1 MERYW
6 ESLLYAD
13 EGLTATQR
21 LQLHLPLASELTGW
35 GVQSARWRR
44 EAAFLGSWHL
54 CLGAVAA
61 VLRFTSADQFLAAA
75 VRSVRA
81 PVDEAA
87 SLVRQLVP
95 GYSFEVAVLF
105 EEPDAKRQ
113 AELMEAV
120 HAAKESELLAALWA
134 EDPSGGEVAAS
145 YSSGGEH
152 AGDFLLPPLPGN
164 SGDKVLMMPEDEGVT
179 AMRARM
185 RIPYPS
191 YLSRFRR
198 VRGPAQQCNHQYSKG
213 SAVCG
218 QCLVRSDGSADADMV
233 HAQLCNVGGGVDRRH
248 NALRDW
254 LREWLVT
261 VCHVPWADTEQHV
274 AEWDRW
280 VRARCPIS
288 GALRTRTVQ
297 TANGAVEEPVRE
309 LEQARLDVAFRD
321 GEGSLGYV
329 DVAYAN
335 ACSLGDPATTLA
347 RARTAGKAA
356 GEREEEK
363 RRRYPPALNPHVE
376 LIPFV
381 VEARGRLGAEVMPFL
396 RQHAPAD
403 PVIRSAVLARA
414 TREISTL
421 TQRGLA
427 ALLLAAEPR
436 PAAA

>member
-1 MERYW
+1 M
-6 ESLLYAD
+6 
-13 EGLTATQR
+13 
-21 LQLHLPLASELTGW
+21 
-35 GVQSARWRR
+35 
-44 EAAFLGSWHL
+44 
-54 CLGAVAA
+54 
-61 VLRFTSADQFLAAA
+61 
-75 VRSVRA
+75 
-81 PVDEAA
+81 
-87 SLVRQLVP
+87 
-95 GYSFEVAVLF
+95 
-105 EEPDAKRQ
+105 
-113 AELMEAV
+113 
-120 HAAKESELLAALWA
+120 
-134 EDPSGGEVAAS
+134 
-145 YSSGGEH
+145 
-152 AGDFLLPPLPGN
+152 
-164 SGDKVLMMPEDEGVT
+164 
-179 AMRARM
+179 
-185 RIPYPS
+185 
-191 YLSRFRR
+191 
-198 VRGPAQQCNHQYSKG
+198 
-213 SAVCG
+213 
-218 QCLVRSDGSADADMV
+218 
-233 HAQLCNVGGGVDRRH
+233 
-248 NALRDW
+248 RDW

-280 VRARCPIS
+280 VRARCAIS

>member
-1 MERYW
+1 
-6 ESLLYAD
+6 
-13 EGLTATQR
+13 
-21 LQLHLPLASELTGW
+21 
-35 GVQSARWRR
+35 
-44 EAAFLGSWHL
+44 
-54 CLGAVAA
+54 
-61 VLRFTSADQFLAAA
+61 
-75 VRSVRA
+75 
-81 PVDEAA
+81 
-87 SLVRQLVP
+87 
-95 GYSFEVAVLF
+95 
-105 EEPDAKRQ
+105 
-113 AELMEAV
+113 MEAV
-120 HAAKESELLAALWA
+120 HAAKEGELLAALWA

-218 QCLVRSDGSADADMV
+218 QCLVRADGSADAAMV

-248 NALRDW
+248 NALRDS
-254 LREWLVT
+254 LREWLLT

-280 VRARCPIS
+280 VRAKCPIT
-288 GALRTRTVQ
+288 GALRSRTVQ
-297 TANGAVEEPVRE
+297 TAAGPVQEPVQE

-363 RRRYPPALNPHVE
+363 RRRYPPALNPHAE

-403 PVIRSAVLARA
+403 PMLRSAVLARA
-414 TREISTL
+414 TREISIL

-436 PAAA
+436 PEAA

>member
-1 MERYW
+1 M
-6 ESLLYAD
+6 L
-13 EGLTATQR
+13 
-21 LQLHLPLASELTGW
+21 
-35 GVQSARWRR
+35 
-44 EAAFLGSWHL
+44 
-54 CLGAVAA
+54 
-61 VLRFTSADQFLAAA
+61 
-75 VRSVRA
+75 
-81 PVDEAA
+81 
-87 SLVRQLVP
+87 
-95 GYSFEVAVLF
+95 
-105 EEPDAKRQ
+105 
-113 AELMEAV
+113 
-120 HAAKESELLAALWA
+120 
-134 EDPSGGEVAAS
+134 
-145 YSSGGEH
+145 
-152 AGDFLLPPLPGN
+152 PLPGN
-164 SGDKVLMMPEDEGVT
+164 LGDKVLMMPENQAVT

-191 YLSRFRR
+191 FLPRFRR

-218 QCLVRSDGSADADMV
+218 QCLVLADGSADAAMV

-248 NALRDW
+248 NTLRDW
-254 LREWLVT
+254 LKRWLVT

-280 VRARCPIS
+280 VHAKCPVT
-288 GALRTRTVQ
+288 GALRFRTVR
-297 TANGAVEEPVRE
+297 TADGGTVQEPVRE
-309 LEQARLDVAFRD
+309 LEQARLDVGFRD
-321 GEGSLGYV
+321 EEGSLGYV

-403 PVIRSAVLARA
+403 PALRSAVLARA
-414 TREISTL
+414 TREISIL

>member
-1 MERYW
+1 M
-6 ESLLYAD
+6 SP
-13 EGLTATQR
+13 TQR
-21 LQLHLPLASELTGW
+21 YHLHLPLASEHTGR

-61 VLRFTSADQFLAAA
+61 ALRFTTAEQFLAAA
-75 VRSVRA
+75 ARSVRS

-87 SLVRQLVP
+87 GIVRQLVP
-95 GYSFEVAVLF
+95 GYSFAVEVLF
-105 EEPDAKRQ
+105 EAPDPKRQ

-218 QCLVRSDGSADADMV
+218 QCLVRADGSADAAMV

-254 LREWLVT
+254 LRDWLVT

-280 VRARCPIS
+280 VRAKCPIT
-288 GALRTRTVQ
+288 GALRAGATGPAPAVVPGFQ
-297 TANGAVEEPVRE
+297 TAAGVVQEPVRE

-321 GEGSLGYV
+321 EEGNLGYV

-363 RRRYPPALNPHVE
+363 RRRYPPALNPHAE

-403 PVIRSAVLARA
+403 PVLRSAVLARA
-414 TREISTL
+414 TREISIL

-436 PAAA
+436 PEAA

>member
-1 MERYW
+1 M
-6 ESLLYAD
+6 
-13 EGLTATQR
+13 
-21 LQLHLPLASELTGW
+21 ASEHTGW

-134 EDPSGGEVAAS
+134 EDPSGGEVAAA
-145 YSSGGEH
+145 YSSGGPH
-152 AGDFLLPPLPGN
+152 AGDYLLPPFPTAPGER
-164 SGDKVLMMPEDEGVT
+164 VLTMPEEEFVT
-179 AMRARM
+179 ALRCGFRL
-185 RIPYPS
+185 PNPS
-191 YLSRFRR
+191 FLPRFRR
-198 VRGPAQQCNHQYSKG
+198 VRGPAEHCNHQYSKG

-218 QCLVRSDGSADADMV
+218 QRLVRADGSPDTKMV
-233 HAQLCNVGGGVDRRH
+233 HPQLCNIGGGVDRRH
-248 NALRDW
+248 NSVRDW
-254 LREWLVT
+254 LCKWLRT
-261 VCHVPWADTEQHV
+261 VCHAPWADIEQHV

-280 VRARCPIS
+280 VTAKCPTT
-288 GALRTRTVQ
+288 GRPLFRTVD
-297 TANGAVEEPVRE
+297 TAAGPVQEPVKV
-309 LEQARLDVAFRD
+309 LEQAVLDVGFRD
-321 GEGSLGYV
+321 DEGHHGYV
-329 DVAYAN
+329 DVSYTN
-335 ACSLGDPATTLA
+335 ACTMGDPATTLA

-356 GEREEEK
+356 SEREDEK
-363 RRRYPPALNPHVE
+363 RRRYPPAQNPHVE
-376 LIPFV
+376 LVPFV
-381 VEARGRLGAEVMPFL
+381 VEARGRLGAEVLPFL

-403 PVIRSAVLARA
+403 PVLRSAVMARA
-414 TREISTL
+414 TRELSTL